1 MSSESECMVRNHLSY
16 SVPWFYAAQHHQL
29 QPLKTPT
36 QINYLGKTK
45 DHIIPRRKQKDLPTP
60 FYVQDS
66 GPSTKYH
73 GYNLANTVCKHL
85 FNTVI

>member
-73 GYNLANTVCKHL
+73 GYNLANTVCKRL